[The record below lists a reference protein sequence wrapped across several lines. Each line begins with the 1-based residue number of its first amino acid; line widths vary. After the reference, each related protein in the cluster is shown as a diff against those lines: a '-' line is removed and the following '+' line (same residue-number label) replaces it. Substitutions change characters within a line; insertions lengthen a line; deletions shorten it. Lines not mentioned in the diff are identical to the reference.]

1 MPINSMN
8 GDGGGFDFDL
18 PDAELQPEQQVLPA
32 KPDVS
37 AQPQHV
43 SDEATERLEDLLGQP
58 GVDAEAVTWD
68 ELPGIGK
75 PVQPDDGV
83 FDPPSADDIQLQ

>member
-1 MPINSMN
+1 MPMNSMN
-8 GDGGGFDFDL
+8 GDGEGFAFDF
-18 PDAELQPEQQVLPA
+18 PDVELQPERQVLPA

-37 AQPQHV
+37 VQPQQV

-58 GVDAEAVTWD
+58 GVDAEDVTWG
-68 ELPGIGK
+68 ELPSIGQ